1 MGRGKGLRMKLK
13 LGCLGVA
20 IALGLLACGGQEP
33 ELGSRRTYGGPC
45 LADGTCNQG
54 LECVYHVCKEPG
66 EDD

>member
-1 MGRGKGLRMKLK
+1 MKLK
-13 LGCLGVA
+13 LGWIAVA
-20 IALGLLACGGQEP
+20 LAWVLLACGGQEP
-33 ELGSRRTYGGPC
+33 ELGSRGTYGGPC